1 MFIRLILILI
11 ILILS
16 SAVSFSSTYRV
27 TQIPNGVKFAC
38 LNCHLTVTGRYL
50 NSFGRDINDKFLN
63 NGNVIWGPELALLD
77 SDGDGFTNGDE
88 LQDHD
93 GKWKFG
99 DQDPGNF
106 ELVSQPGDS
115 SNKPS
120 KISNIDSYS
129 FENVH
134 SELLVYPN
142 PTNHQNIN
150 IEFNNQKDADLMVGI
165 YNSRG
170 QRVIILDMNSS
181 NGIRIWDLKDDFDR
195 TVPNGIYTVVV
206 MSKDKIRSQQI
217 VFDK

>member
-150 IEFNNQKDADLMVGI
+150 IEFNKKEEIDHLVYIFDSKGQKVK
-165 YNSRG
+165 
-170 QRVIILDMNSS
+170 ILNAKQE
-181 NGIRIWDLKDDFDR
+181 NRIIWDLKDDFGCI
-195 TVPNGIYTVVV
+195 VPNGIYTVVV
-206 MSKDKIRSQQI
+206 ISKDKIRSQQI